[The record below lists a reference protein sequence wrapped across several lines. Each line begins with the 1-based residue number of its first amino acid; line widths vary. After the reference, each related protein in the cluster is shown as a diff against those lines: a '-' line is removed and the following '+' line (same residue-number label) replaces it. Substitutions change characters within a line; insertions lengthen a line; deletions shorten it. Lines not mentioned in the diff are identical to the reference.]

1 MNGRFTLQKYIPRD
15 TVTEPVLLMLWRY
28 CLALCCACVLAAQ
41 AGAAILL
48 PQQENNYLTTTVY
61 QHTGWK
67 HADGAPGFINAIAQT
82 SDGWLWLGSANGLFR
97 FDGVKFEQVTA
108 LGGNPLKSNVISS
121 LYAEGN
127 TLWIGYQYGQASV
140 FDGKS
145 VRHFSEMDG
154 LPPGTIFGFARGPDG
169 KMYIGGNAG
178 VGRLDGQRLV
188 HIWPNG
194 GYGGSQAT
202 KMFFD
207 QHGSLWVN
215 AYGDIQVNTPGGT
228 RFETVYRS
236 PDASMSISPDGQ
248 IWIAGKSLGLLHYNR
263 TRKTFDPVLPAGSNS
278 GPLSVDFQHNGQ
290 MLLSRI
296 GAMELVENPQS
307 MRSLARITVQNG
319 LSGEHVLSNLLED
332 REGNIWVGTTGGL
345 DRLYL
350 STLTQVVLPPG
361 TTQTGLTAGV
371 DGKVWVTSDHDVSL
385 MELDPQGHFSYS
397 GLSSITAS
405 VRAADGVVW
414 FGSETGVWRKRGDEM
429 QFWALPKD
437 LTGKPI
443 MAMAPTANGNGV
455 WVSIT
460 RLGLFLLQDGE
471 WRRRAGRLDIPDV
484 SPSSMLL
491 DSKKRLWLGFS
502 ESRVTMVD
510 GDQVRH
516 YESRDGLSLGNVLS
530 LYERNG
536 VLWVGGETG
545 VARLV
550 GHSFVPLRDAE
561 GHNFAGVSGIVQR
574 ANGELWLYGVD
585 GLNRID
591 ASVIDKVLHAG
602 LTEVP
607 AERFDYRNGLVGVPA
622 QLRPVSSLIEATDGR
637 IWYATD
643 DSVGWLDPAHIR
655 RNNAVPPVYITRLKA
670 DDLTY
675 SADESV
681 SLPKN
686 TRNLQISFT
695 ALGLTLPQR
704 MHFKY
709 QLTGVDGTWQDAGN
723 RREAFY
729 TNLAPGNYRFS
740 VMAANEDD
748 VWNAQGASIDFY
760 IPPTFIQSRWFIA
773 LMAIAFLALAGL
785 LYLWRVRSLTTRMRE
800 RIHERVQERE
810 RIARALHDTLLQGVQ
825 GLILSVNTAT
835 RYMRTDFERGE
846 AMIEDSLNHAE
857 LLLSQGRD
865 QVRDLR
871 SGSELKHALPHALTE
886 LATHLT
892 RQYGIDIF
900 VTSSTQSQPLR
911 EGAAA
916 EIFAIVREALINA
929 ARHAGAQFIEV
940 QVNYSRRFLICEVRD
955 GGRGISELEL
965 LHNQREGHWGIP
977 GMRERAQ
984 KLGGVLFIETR
995 PGEGT
1000 LVTVAIP
1007 AGKVYLA
1014 PGWLLRSWRMLFRW
1028 SRRRAPSD

>member
-1 MNGRFTLQKYIPRD
+1 M
-15 TVTEPVLLMLWRY
+15 
-28 CLALCCACVLAAQ
+28 LAAH
-41 AGAAILL
+41 AGSTLL
-48 PQQENNYLTTTVY
+48 PEQENNYLATTVY

-82 SDGWLWLGSANGLFR
+82 ADGWLWLGSASGLFR
-97 FDGVKFEQVTA
+97 FDGIKFEQITT
-108 LGGNPLKSNVISS
+108 LGGHPLKSNVISS

-127 TLWIGYQYGQASV
+127 TLWIGYQYGRASV

-145 VRHFSEMDG
+145 VRHFSELDG

-169 KMYIGGNAG
+169 KMYAGGNG
-178 VGRLDGQRLV
+178 GIGRLDGQHWV
-188 HIWPNG
+188 HFWPNG
-194 GYGGSQAT
+194 GYGGMQAT

-207 QHGSLWVN
+207 LHGALWVN

-228 RFETVYRS
+228 RFSTVYRS
-236 PDASMSISPDGQ
+236 PDASMSISPMGD
-248 IWIAGKSLGLLHYNR
+248 IWIAGRSIGLLR
-263 TRKTFDPVLPAGSNS
+263 CDPIRRQFEPVLPAGSNS
-278 GPLSVDFQHNGQ
+278 GPLTVDFQHNGQ
-290 MLLSRI
+290 MLLNRI
-296 GAMELVENPQS
+296 GSVELVDSPNS
-307 MRSLARITVQNG
+307 MHSLARITVQNG

-350 STLTQVVLPPG
+350 STLTQVILPPG
-361 TTQTGLTAGV
+361 TTQTGLTAGEN
-371 DGKVWVTSDHDVSL
+371 GRVWVTSDHDTSL

-405 VRAADGVVW
+405 VRAANDVVW

-437 LTGKPI
+437 MTGKPI
-443 MAMAPTANGNGV
+443 MAMAPAGNNDGV

-471 WRRRAGRLDIPDV
+471 WRRRAGRLDIPDL
-484 SPSSMLL
+484 SPTSMLL
-491 DSKKRLWLGFS
+491 DSRHRLWLGFS
-502 ESRVTMVD
+502 ESRITMVD
-510 GDQVRH
+510 GDKVVN

-536 VLWVGGETG
+536 VLWAGGETG
-545 VARLV
+545 VARLS
-550 GHSFVPLRDAE
+550 GRTFVPLRDAD

-591 ASVIDKVLHAG
+591 AAVIQQVLRAG

-622 QLRPVSSLIEATDGR
+622 QLRPVSSLIEASDGR

-655 RNNAVPPVYITRLKA
+655 RNNTMPPVLVTGLKA
-670 DDLTY
+670 DDVVY
-675 SADESV
+675 RDDDNV
-681 SLPKN
+681 SLPRN
-686 TRNLQISFT
+686 TRNVQISFT

-709 QLTGVDGTWQDAGN
+709 QLTGVDATWQDAGN

-729 TNLAPGNYRFS
+729 TNLAPGNYRFT
-740 VMAANEDD
+740 VIAANEDD
-748 VWNAQGASIDFY
+748 VWNIAGASIDFY
-760 IPPTFIQSRWFIA
+760 IPPTFVQSRWFIV
-773 LMAIAFLALAGL
+773 LMALGLLLLAGL
-785 LYLWRVRSLTTRMRE
+785 LYLWRVRYLTARMRE

-857 LLLSQGRD
+857 QLLSQGRD

-871 SGSELKHALPHALTE
+871 SGSELKYELSHALKE

-900 VTSSTQSQPLR
+900 VSCGTERRPLR

-916 EIFAIVREALINA
+916 EIFAIVREALVNA

-940 QVNYSRRFLICEVRD
+940 QLEYSRSFLICEVRD
-955 GGRGISELEL
+955 GGRGIPDFEL
-965 LHNQREGHWGIP
+965 LQDQREGHWGIP

-984 KLGGVLFIETR
+984 KLGGVLFIETQ
-995 PGEGT
+995 PGAGT
-1000 LVTVAIP
+1000 QVTVAIP
-1007 AGKVYLA
+1007 GHKVYLA
-1014 PGWLLRSWRMLFRW
+1014 PGWVLRAWRMLFK
-1028 SRRRAPSD
+1028 RRTASQSGSLPPVD